1 MVYSQHCNAATGKY
15 GGLKNMDNDTDL
27 NDLIQAGYEL
37 MEDDEA
43 GACTVWLQAWG
54 VVKSRIKDGIKT
66 VEAVEELLNGELD
79 LFNWVQDLDAG
90 LANAAM
96 DTPDFHEKRIGY
108 CREFIK
114 LFPGSVDLVKQ
125 MKLAVADSLFQSGK
139 KAEAEQEY
147 KLMVAA
153 YPKYPWGYIHWG
165 DFYAGDDNVKAE
177 ALYRQALGLDK
188 AEDKVIRERLRD
200 LKES

>member
-1 MVYSQHCNAATGKY
+1 
-15 GGLKNMDNDTDL
+15 
-27 NDLIQAGYEL
+27 
-37 MEDDEA
+37 
-43 GACTVWLQAWG
+43 
-54 VVKSRIKDGIKT
+54 VKSRIKDGIKT